1 MTNCPGQFSPLR
13 KQRNVKKNGV
23 SFVPIVTV
31 RSFRLSSSLIISRLQ
46 SHPPLLPVS
55 NVLEQAGQ
63 HVVHSIPTRRL
74 HRLEE
79 GALAKRGR
87 VFRTLVRCLS
97 LDCRLQGRPKKIRN
111 LPSCNLRG
119 KEKGRDAPCPGHPP
133 LHEKEGGYLLSHEGS
148 TIGAGG
154 LNFSVRNGKR
164 WDPAAIATTMRGTRD
179 AEAEG
184 REEGAAP
191 TGGG

>member
-1 MTNCPGQFSPLR
+1 MY
-13 KQRNVKKNGV
+13 
-23 SFVPIVTV
+23 IY
-31 RSFRLSSSLIISRLQ
+31 I
-46 SHPPLLPVS
+46 
-55 NVLEQAGQ
+55 
-63 HVVHSIPTRRL
+63 
-74 HRLEE
+74 
-79 GALAKRGR
+79 
-87 VFRTLVRCLS
+87 
-97 LDCRLQGRPKKIRN
+97 
-111 LPSCNLRG
+111 
-119 KEKGRDAPCPGHPP
+119 KGGDAPCPGHPP